1 MLALYEQA
9 ILRRPLGV
17 LLLLL
22 LLLLAALMQFPKIKI
37 DASADSLLLQGD
49 PALEYFRQVSQRY
62 ESQDFIVITWRP
74 KAGLLDE
81 SSLAPLGSMADELRE
96 LDGVASVVTVLDVPL
111 LQSPPISLSQVTG
124 NDPLPSLR
132 MAGVDR
138 ELALEEF
145 KSSPLYSDLLV
156 SADGEVTAV
165 QVNLAGGDT
174 SALINERETLRSI
187 SRESTLSADQTQRLN
202 ELEALVKQRNAEVLA
217 RQSQLVAD
225 VRMIVDGYRE
235 AADVFVG
242 GVPMIAADMVS
253 FVRSDLKL
261 FGSAILGVMVL
272 VLAVIFRRPRWVLI
286 PLVSCSL
293 TVAYVLGIL
302 GFLDWRM
309 TVISSN
315 VVAVLLIVALAIA
328 IHLVVRFRELQRQSR
343 ERDRYE
349 LVRDA
354 MRLMAVPCIYT
365 GLTTMVAF
373 VSLVVSGIQPV
384 IDFGW
389 MMTLGI
395 CVALLV
401 SFSFVPAAML
411 LWPSDIREGGAQS
424 EGEPFTLRFA
434 RVADHHGTLVLVVSV
449 ALAGLVAVGISR
461 LKVENRFIDYFKE
474 STEIYQGMELLDARL
489 GGTIPLDIIIAAP
502 DQSQPLP
509 GLELATT
516 ASGDALADDDPF
528 AEEFDDP
535 FAAESDGLDESLQL
549 AEGAEDESGGA
560 FEDDGFGGEDPF
572 ADDAFSDDPFA
583 SGEEVTAVAS
593 DASSPGFWFSF
604 EGLRVID
611 TIQRSVESYN
621 ETGKV
626 QSLSTTFELIRQ
638 LLGDDIGSVEL
649 ALAKNALPAN
659 ISALL
664 VDPYYNSDNDEAR
677 MTVRVKE
684 TSRDLQRAAFLRDLR
699 ETLLNDAGLEEDQ
712 LRFTGMLVMYNNV
725 LQSLYAS
732 QILTLGAVFGVIMI
746 MFWILFRSFTLALIA
761 LAPNILAAGLVLGI
775 MGLLGIPLD
784 IMTITI
790 AAIVV
795 GIGVDNC
802 IHYVH
807 RFKREFPTDRDYL
820 ATMYRCHGSIGRAL
834 YYTTLTLVIG
844 FSTLTLSNFN
854 PSLYFGVL
862 TVIAM
867 AAAVIGALLLL
878 PRLIILIKPLGP
890 AA

>member
-1 MLALYEQA
+1 MLAIYERV
-9 ILRRPLGV
+9 ILRRPSLVLISLLG
-17 LLLLL
+17 
-22 LLLLAALMQFPKIKI
+22 LLLLALAQFPKIKI

-49 PALEYFRQVSQRY
+49 PALEYFREVSQRY
-62 ESQDFIVITWRP
+62 ESQDFIVITWKP
-74 KAGLLDE
+74 YAGLLSDE
-81 SSLAPLGSMADELRE
+81 SLGPLGAMADELRE
-96 LDGVASVVTVLDVPL
+96 LAGVASVVTVLDVPL
-111 LQSPPISLSQVTG
+111 LQSPPIGLSQVTG
-124 NDPLPSLR
+124 SDPLPSLR
-132 MAGVDR
+132 DAQIDR
-138 ELALEEF
+138 ELALQEF
-145 KSSPLYSDLLV
+145 RNSPLYSDLLV
-156 SADGEVTAV
+156 SPDGDVTAV
-165 QVNLAGGDT
+165 QINIAASGSSELVNA
-174 SALINERETLRSI
+174 RELLRARK
-187 SRESTLSADQTQRLN
+187 REASLTPQEQARLL
-202 ELEALVKQRNAEVLA
+202 ELEALVKQKNAEILA
-217 RQSQLVAD
+217 SQSQLVAA
-225 VRMIVDGYRE
+225 VRTVVDKYRD
-235 AADVFVG
+235 AANIFVG
-242 GVPMIAADMVS
+242 GVPMITADMVS

-261 FGSAILGVMVL
+261 FGGAILGVMVL
-272 VLAVIFRRPRWVLI
+272 VLALIFRRPKWVLI
-286 PLVSCSL
+286 PLFSCSIS
-293 TVAYVLGIL
+293 VAYTLGVL

-328 IHLVVRFRELQRQSR
+328 IHLVVRYRELQRSFP
-343 ERDRYE
+343 EGDRYE
-349 LVRDA
+349 RVRET
-354 MRLMAVPCIYT
+354 MRLMAVPCVYT

-401 SFSFVPAAML
+401 SFSFVPAMML
-411 LWPSDIREGGAQS
+411 IWGDESAAPEGAE
-424 EGEPFTLRFA
+424 EGEPFTMRFA
-434 RVADHHGTLVLVVSV
+434 QLADRYGNSVIVVSLAVAVLV
-449 ALAGLVAVGISR
+449 GVGISR

-489 GGTIPLDIIIAAP
+489 GGTIPLDIIVAAP
-502 DQSQPLP
+502 DQSAPLP
-509 GLELATT
+509 GLEPS
-516 ASGDALADDDPF
+516 ASNDSLPLDADDPF
-528 AEEFDDP
+528 AEDDPFSGEAGDP
-535 FAAESDGLDESLQL
+535 FAADTSVDEGFGDDEAFSDPF
-549 AEGAEDESGGA
+549 AEDDFGVSGGG
-560 FEDDGFGGEDPF
+560 DDF
-572 ADDAFSDDPFA
+572 ADDAFGDSTPAAAQSSD
-583 SGEEVTAVAS
+583 
-593 DASSPGFWFSF
+593 PGFWFSF

-611 TIQRSVESYN
+611 LIQDTVESYN

-626 QSLSTTFELIRQ
+626 QSLSTTFELFRQ

-649 ALAKNALPAN
+649 ALAKNALPAD
-659 ISALL
+659 ISGLL
-664 VDPYYNSDNDEAR
+664 VDPYYNAGSDEAR
-677 MTVRVKE
+677 ITVRVKE
-684 TSRDLQRAAFLRDLR
+684 TSRDLQRAAFLRDLNER
-699 ETLLNDAGLEEDQ
+699 LLDDVGLEQEQ
-712 LRFTGMLVMYNNV
+712 VQFTGMLVMYNNV

-732 QILTLGAVFGVIMI
+732 QIQTLGAVFGVIML
-746 MFWILFRSFTLALIA
+746 MFWILFRSFSLALIA

-807 RFKREFPTDRDYL
+807 RFKREFPTDRNYV

-878 PRLIILIKPLGP
+878 PRLILLFKPLGSS
-890 AA
+890 A